1 VPAEGNGDLQTL
13 ICVLAA
19 RLRRCPTLLN
29 PVPWQNW
36 MAAYPGCTL
45 QMKMLFR
52 GWPVMVHDTHTR
64 RRRRRSNSLVHC
76 LKKCTKFV
84 YHNKHGWPQRREENI
99 LLLKPTTDRRKASRG
114 LSVTAALLVQVLVF
128 SATVLTS
135 AKSGQKFCQSW
146 ICLAGLAGW
155 RACRSQSQNPI
166 NPGLFCRKN
175 FHINIY
181 FAVHLS
187 EPVDHRCL

>member
-1 VPAEGNGDLQTL
+1 MATY
-13 ICVLAA
+13 CVLTP

-64 RRRRRSNSLVHC
+64 RRRRRSSSLVHC

-99 LLLKPTTDRRKASRG
+99 LLSKPTTDRRKASRG
-114 LSVTAALLVQVLVF
+114 LSVTAALLVQVKT
-128 SATVLTS
+128 AGVLCNCADVCQIWSKILPELDLFGRTCWMEGLPEPEP
-135 AKSGQKFCQSW
+135 KSDKS
-146 ICLAGLAGW
+146 
-155 RACRSQSQNPI
+155 RSFLP
-166 NPGLFCRKN
+166 
-175 FHINIY
+175 
-181 FAVHLS
+181 
-187 EPVDHRCL
+187 